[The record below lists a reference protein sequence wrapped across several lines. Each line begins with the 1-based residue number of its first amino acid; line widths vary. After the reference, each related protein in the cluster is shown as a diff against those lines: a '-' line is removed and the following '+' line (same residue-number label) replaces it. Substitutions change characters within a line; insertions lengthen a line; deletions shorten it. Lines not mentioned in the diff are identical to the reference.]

1 MVRKFLALARTPGFI
16 PLVYNYCDM
25 WCERCPITGRC
36 LLFASE
42 QLHAPIGAGGDRMRD
57 RLKRSL
63 ELTQAMIAAANPAS
77 AAIADLTRR
86 DVSTTQRP
94 TAIGHPLEF
103 LARHYAIQ
111 THTFLNSL
119 DRPEAERLPSDS
131 PLGTI
136 AWYHTLIAA
145 KTFRALT
152 SDQEARTDAPELMS
166 DAVGSAKVVLVA
178 IERSLAA
185 LQALAAGDQDARI
198 GGLIDLLEAL
208 RIGVELRFPDA
219 RAFIRPGLDD
229 GGGEG

>member
-208 RIGVELRFPDA
+208 R
-219 RAFIRPGLDD
+219 PG
-229 GGGEG
+229 